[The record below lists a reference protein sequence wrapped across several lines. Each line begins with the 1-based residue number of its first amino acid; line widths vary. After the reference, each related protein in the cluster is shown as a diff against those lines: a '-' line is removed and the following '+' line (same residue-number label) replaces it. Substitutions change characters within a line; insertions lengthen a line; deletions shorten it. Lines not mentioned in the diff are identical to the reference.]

1 MALQNRKKYLALM
14 GALLLT
20 ALSVESGA
28 GSPGAPVSQ
37 HMPALQNSP
46 VLQDTSGLQDRVGL
60 PDTPGLQNTTGLQD
74 TIGLPGTSRPQDTP
88 GMQGPGQLQDKTNAL
103 NATSP
108 SSPTAPSGQERPLL
122 TDFLRFADASLY
134 TWSGPL
140 RWEGRDWIKL
150 GGTIAGSALLA
161 LADQPI
167 RDFWHQRSGPGWEAI
182 ETAGFHYGKPYAA
195 FALTG
200 GFYLS
205 GIIFKNDWARETGLI
220 LGSAFLTSAAIQT
233 LMKTAVGR
241 ARPGT
246 NVGNG
251 AFKPFSDLPDYH
263 SFPSG
268 HMQVALAT
276 ALVLGRRVEHPA
288 LKVFFYAAAGSTFIS
303 RMHSDAHWI
312 SDLAFGGAI
321 SWFCADAVIKR
332 MEYNKSNDPFQK
344 RQRISWQLTPSVSGL
359 ALKGTF

>member
-1 MALQNRKKYLALM
+1 M

-20 ALSVESGA
+20 ALSVETGA

-37 HMPALQNSP
+37 HKPALQNRP
-46 VLQDTSGLQDRVGL
+46 VLQDTSGLQDRVRL
-60 PDTPGLQNTTGLQD
+60 PDTPGLQDTTGLQD
-74 TIGLPGTSRPQDTP
+74 TH
-88 GMQGPGQLQDKTNAL
+88 GMQGPRKLQDKTDAL
-103 NATSP
+103 NATSS
-108 SSPTAPSGQERPLL
+108 SSPTAPSRQERPLL
-122 TDFLRFADASLY
+122 NDFLRFADASLY

-140 RWEGRDWIKL
+140 RWDGRDWIKL
-150 GGTIAGSALLA
+150 GGTIAGTTLLA
-161 LADQPI
+161 LADQPV
-167 RDFWHQRSGPGWEAI
+167 RDFWHQRSGPGWEAV

-205 GIIFKNDWARETGLI
+205 GIIFKNEWARETGLI

-233 LMKTAVGR
+233 IMKTAVGR

-246 NVGNG
+246 NIGNG

-276 ALVLGRRVEHPA
+276 ALVLGRRVEHPV

-321 SWFCADAVIKR
+321 SWFCADAVIRR
-332 MEYNKSNDPFQK
+332 MEYNKSNDPFRK
-344 RQRISWQLTPSVSGL
+344 KQRISWQLAPSVSGF